1 MAEWETTME
10 EENEQENE
18 DESDHEQEEI
28 QEEVVEEAS
37 EDELLILRRVQSHQ
51 KEVTDKPAN
60 PLCTHP
66 AAQTLTQNFCHF
78 IYEEIT
84 TVCEEPL
91 LKALNSE
98 LRAFEEVVQS
108 KCKESPTNTFRT
120 SKGNKR
126 KRVSRIKRDL
136 FAWPILFRPKLNQE
150 WKVIT

>member
-10 EENEQENE
+10 EENEKENE

-37 EDELLILRRVQSHQ
+37 EEELLILRRVQSHQ

-91 LKALNSE
+91 LKALNYE

-108 KCKESPTNTFRT
+108 KCKESLQTLFEPARGVKGKGSLR
-120 SKGNKR
+120 SKETCLQG
-126 KRVSRIKRDL
+126 
-136 FAWPILFRPKLNQE
+136 
-150 WKVIT
+150 